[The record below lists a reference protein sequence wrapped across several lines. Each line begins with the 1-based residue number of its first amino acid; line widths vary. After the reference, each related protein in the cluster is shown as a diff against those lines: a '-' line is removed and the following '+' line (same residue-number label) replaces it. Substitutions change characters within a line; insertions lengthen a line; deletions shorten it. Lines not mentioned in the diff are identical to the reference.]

1 MLVTGPSSRRFRG
14 TMRYSHFI
22 LHSLQIQHANNGH
35 VELQLYRTASPS
47 SRPPHP
53 LSTDFAVQRIPSS
66 SPPSYPSHP
75 HWTICSKRCSNQ
87 QQRTPAS
94 LLAFACIPFVEG
106 SRSSPLPDRSG
117 SRMLEVGLPM
127 PEVGSWHKWVTW
139 IARSVYCGRNLIEDG
154 KSARVKSAWVE
165 STGYLPIVGKLRR

>member
-1 MLVTGPSSRRFRG
+1 MLVTETSSRCFRG
-14 TMRYSHFI
+14 TMRYSLFI
-22 LHSLQIQHANNGH
+22 SPFSTDTTREQ
-35 VELQLYRTASPS
+35 RTCRDTAISNHIPFKQTTS
-47 SRPPHP
+47 P
-53 LSTDFAVQRIPSS
+53 LSTGFAAQRIPSS
-66 SPPSYPSHP
+66 SLPSYPLRP
-75 HWTICSKRCSNQ
+75 HWTMCSKPCSNQ

-127 PEVGSWHKWVTW
+127 PEVGSRHKRMTW
-139 IARSVYCGRNLIEDG
+139 IARSVSCGRNLIEDG